1 MQGTPNI
8 RLASAADLDALVQL
22 AVAFRDHLGQSSPM
36 QEDFRRSFA
45 MLLGSDEAEFLLACD
60 AQEAALGY
68 VQCRY
73 RHSAW
78 VSALTAEIE
87 DVFVIRE
94 GRRCGVALRLVE
106 TAIARAAARGCRV
119 IGLNTNE
126 RNEAAVALYRR
137 LGFRAERAR
146 WREGRQLWF
155 EKVIEFSGTACS
167 AS

>member
-1 MQGTPNI
+1 MQEIPNI
-8 RLASAADLDALVQL
+8 RLASATDLDALVQL
-22 AVAFRDHLGQSSPM
+22 AGAFRDHLGQSNPT

-45 MLLGSDEAEFLLACD
+45 MLLQSDEAEFLLACD

-68 VQCRY
+68 IQCRY
-73 RHSAW
+73 RYSAW
-78 VSALTAEIE
+78 FSALTAEIE

-94 GRRCGVALRLVE
+94 ERRCGLGLRLVE
-106 TAIARAAARGCRV
+106 TAIARAAARGCRI

-137 LGFRAERAR
+137 LGFRAEHAR
-146 WREGRQLWF
+146 WQEGRQLWF
-155 EKVIEFSGTACS
+155 EKVIKADGTACR